1 MLGVWKQ
8 TVPALDHIAAAH
20 FVERYIGGRPCLY
33 DAKHYEPRKLRNAK
47 YARYDVN
54 TTRWH
59 KFQGKGICEEN
70 VSTRGACAK
79 IKWLCFN
86 GNLSWTERDFPY
98 AVAHGMH
105 WQVFRSFAMHFVRS
119 FNSNPNPIPTL
130 TLTQALVLQIKP
142 IALVTLTLTMTG
154 EPAAQPQLGRPH
166 LGASSARR
174 RLVEQWEPCVRA
186 HVAPQLPAR
195 EPRRRGQRVV
205 HRRRAAA

>member
-1 MLGVWKQ
+1 MCVWWSPLVARLVVC
-8 TVPALDHIAAAH
+8 TDARCVEADRAGPRSHRGAAH

-98 AVAHGMH
+98 AVAHGMY
-105 WQVFRSFAMHFVRS
+105 WQVFRSFALHFVRS
-119 FNSNPNPIPTL
+119 FYLNPTL
-130 TLTQALVLQIKP
+130 TLP
-142 IALVTLTLTMTG
+142 Y
-154 EPAAQPQLGRPH
+154 
-166 LGASSARR
+166 S
-174 RLVEQWEPCVRA
+174 
-186 HVAPQLPAR
+186 
-195 EPRRRGQRVV
+195 
-205 HRRRAAA
+205 